1 MSSLAEA
8 RKAGQ
13 TQTPVHH
20 FDRPAHGAFNHP
32 HSTLVSN
39 HLSTDEEAFCH
50 HHPLISHGT
59 STVLMRWVH
68 PSNTQQQAVAV
79 LSCGICCLAFDS
91 VMASSPCNCKLANI
105 SPGVEMVRAIATYSL
120 PKLGLPSCWEVPPP
134 PPPTTSLPGCLPS
147 CCQQFTLNNCVLFS
161 VSDSICSWVS
171 SESVAIAERPS
182 GHMEIYR
189 HQ

>member
-134 PPPTTSLPGCLPS
+134 LLLPPCLAAS
-147 CCQQFTLNNCVLFS
+147 QVAVNNLLWIIVSFFRCLILFVL
-161 VSDSICSWVS
+161 
-171 SESVAIAERPS
+171 
-182 GHMEIYR
+182 G
-189 HQ
+189 